1 MITDNTFTSTRND
14 CNISCIKNAVLSS
27 INNNTFQLPMVNDTL
42 VSVTV
47 KSIPI
52 LVDSMSIS
60 IK

>member
-14 CNISCIKNAVLSS
+14 CNVNCMKNATLSS
-27 INNNTFQLPMVNDTL
+27 INNNTFQLPMVNGTL

-52 LVDSMSIS
+52 LVDSMFIS
-60 IK
+60 IG